1 MGKATCK
8 HAQPG
13 ESTVPAPGF
22 PALICS
28 ALNNNNDNKISEV
41 LMIFSGKTQ
50 SASEQ
55 ESLGHKTAVAI
66 LKLYLIVLFDA
77 EQELAVLNR
86 AACTQMERNFS
97 GWYGYKTSGLFQR
110 WKKKMLM
117 QTLSIQVIYP

>member
-22 PALICS
+22 PALIGNNNN
-28 ALNNNNDNKISEV
+28 NNNNDNKINKVPV
-41 LMIFSGKTQ
+41 LFSGETQ

-55 ESLGHKTAVAI
+55 ESLGHKMAVAA
-66 LKLYLIVLFDA
+66 LKPYLIVLSDA

-110 WKKKMLM
+110 
-117 QTLSIQVIYP
+117 